1 MTIAEVSRKYDIS
14 ADTLR
19 YYERIGLIP
28 PVPRTRGGLRD
39 YGEESCGWI
48 QLMKCM
54 RAAGVQIEA
63 LIEYVDLFQQ
73 GDATLDVFTRS
84 AKAPE
89 RPKKGNILSKFDSI
103 LSFYPLLERF
113 SGRLLQASHSTQD
126 AAALEASTARKCPML
141 FSTSGPSRPST
152 SAPPRTSTMHQGC
165 RT

>member
-1 MTIAEVSRKYDIS
+1 MSIAEVSRKYDIS

-73 GDATLDVFTRS
+73 GDATLDAR
-84 AKAPE
+84 KA
-89 RPKKGNILSKFDSI
+89 
-103 LSFYPLLERF
+103 LLVEQRDQLV
-113 SGRLLQASHSTQD
+113 SRMAEMQASLDLLNQKID
-126 AAALEASTARKCPML
+126 RYEQGMMTAEQQLRRL
-141 FSTSGPSRPST
+141 HAEREG
-152 SAPPRTSTMHQGC
+152 A
-165 RT
+165 

>member
-63 LIEYVDLFQQ
+63 LIKYVDLFQQ
-73 GDATLDVFTRS
+73 GDATLDAR
-84 AKAPE
+84 KA
-89 RPKKGNILSKFDSI
+89 
-103 LSFYPLLERF
+103 LLVEQRDQLV
-113 SGRLLQASHSTQD
+113 SRMAEMQASLDLLNQKID
-126 AAALEASTARKCPML
+126 RYEQGMMTAEQQLRRL
-141 FSTSGPSRPST
+141 HAEREG
-152 SAPPRTSTMHQGC
+152 A
-165 RT
+165 